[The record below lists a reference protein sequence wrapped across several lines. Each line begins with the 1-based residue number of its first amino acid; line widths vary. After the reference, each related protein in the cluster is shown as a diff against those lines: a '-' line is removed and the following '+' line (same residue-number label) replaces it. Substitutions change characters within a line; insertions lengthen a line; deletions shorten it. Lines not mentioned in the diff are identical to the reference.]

1 MSRYLSRLDHHPLTR
16 VVGTMLALLV
26 SLSVA
31 APSAVGAQ
39 DGAIS
44 DQAVEQ
50 RWQLLTYRDP
60 DGTTQPAPAGVG
72 ATLQLFA
79 GSAFGEAACSTY
91 ESSYSRE
98 AQNIFIDPPSVEPF
112 DCDPASEAFDEAFYQ
127 NLANATSVG
136 LSESGS
142 IMTLRNNIDEPLMT
156 FTRAVIDDDPTVA
169 RWELARIGAADGAIE
184 PVIAGLDPWIEF
196 LRGGRLVGNTGC
208 GSFLGSYQVNDG
220 TMRIGD
226 VAYRLEG
233 CTESA
238 RQQAEAM
245 VAAFDSITD
254 FAVLP
259 AGMALRDEAGTTR
272 LALVPAIDLAA
283 RTWTPVAIFDDLG
296 ETLYDEERL
305 STSAVKFQGPSA
317 EGRTICRPFEGD
329 SLSSGLALSTA
340 NLSLAGTPCKK
351 GDLQDVEDAFM
362 RALQE
367 TSSQALRGSELE
379 LKDVNG
385 LTLMRLLPQAELV
398 GTTWV
403 VTDLNRTPKRAKPAR
418 REPIP
423 ETTITATF
431 EDIVETV
438 SGDTGATAGSG
449 ANFYVAGYRTPAA
462 ARIIIEDVTVEGRAC
477 NGNKAGSPAC
487 QQQGLYLT
495 LLQAADSYI
504 VQEGELRLLQGQAPL
519 IWFVPEAVQAP
530 TP

>member
-1 MSRYLSRLDHHPLTR
+1 
-16 VVGTMLALLV
+16 
-26 SLSVA
+26 
-31 APSAVGAQ
+31 
-39 DGAIS
+39 
-44 DQAVEQ
+44 
-50 RWQLLTYRDP
+50 
-60 DGTTQPAPAGVG
+60 
-72 ATLQLFA
+72 
-79 GSAFGEAACSTY
+79 
-91 ESSYSRE
+91 
-98 AQNIFIDPPSVEPF
+98 
-112 DCDPASEAFDEAFYQ
+112 
-127 NLANATSVG
+127 
-136 LSESGS
+136 
-142 IMTLRNNIDEPLMT
+142 MT

-184 PVIAGLDPWIEF
+184 PVIPGLDPWVEF

-245 VAAFDSITD
+245 VAAFDAITD
-254 FAVLP
+254 FTVLP

-305 STSAVKFQGPSA
+305 STSAVKFQGPSV
-317 EGRTICRPFEGD
+317 EGRTICRPFKGD
-329 SLSSGLALSTA
+329 SLSSGLALSVA
-340 NLSLAGTPCKK
+340 NLSLSGKPCKT
-351 GDLQDVEDAFM
+351 DTQEVEDAFI

-379 LKDVNG
+379 LKDVDG
-385 LTLMRLLPQAELV
+385 FTLMRLLPQAELV

-403 VTDLNRTPKRAKPAR
+403 VTHLNRTPNRAKPAK
-418 REPIP
+418 RELLP

-462 ARIIIEDVTVEGRAC
+462 ARIIIDDVTVEGRAC
-477 NGNKAGSPAC
+477 NGSKAGRPAC
-487 QQQGLYLT
+487 QQEALYLK

-504 VQEGELRLLQGQAPL
+504 VREGELRLLQGQAPL
-519 IWFVPEAVQAP
+519 IWFAPEGVEAP
-530 TP
+530 AP